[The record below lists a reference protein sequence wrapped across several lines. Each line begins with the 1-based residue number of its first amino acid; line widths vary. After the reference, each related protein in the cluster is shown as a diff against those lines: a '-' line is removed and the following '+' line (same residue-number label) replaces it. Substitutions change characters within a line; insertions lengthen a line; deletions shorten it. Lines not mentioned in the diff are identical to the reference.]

1 MMTGD
6 RKGKHEIQ
14 CMIFIFAL
22 LLAGILLSS
31 SLLLFK
37 DKNLISWAVIL
48 IIGITVISILSFSIA
63 KRLFIRPL
71 HRLEKA
77 VKSLSEGDF
86 SFNAGIKTDDELEQ
100 VSKALY
106 ETARSLDSMFKTIKN
121 GSYHSLEVGK
131 RLEGDIRKISEST
144 KLESEAISSIASS
157 LEQMNSASAEISQS
171 TESLAISTEQK
182 AVSLDEMVSSI
193 GEVSNSAQEIS
204 NTVDATSASI
214 EELSTTIKEV
224 AHRAEELSAAS
235 EETLTATEEI
245 SSSIKDVE
253 ESAKKSSMLSEKVKN
268 DASTFGITSV
278 EKTVEGI
285 QNIKISFEKTAMF
298 IKKLGGR
305 SDEIGKIL
313 TVIDEITDQ
322 TTLLALNAAILAAQ
336 AGEHGKGFSV
346 VADEIKDLAERT
358 SFSTREI
365 AELIRSVQQ
374 ELKDAILAMEGGL
387 TSVEE
392 GLKVARD
399 AGDSLKKI
407 VDSSIQSA
415 EMSLFIERSTAE
427 QAKTTKLVSNA
438 MERVKDM
445 VSEVA
450 RATMEQSKG
459 ALLITKATE
468 KMSDVA
474 NLVKSATGEQLIN
487 IKQIAE
493 SIELV
498 SEKNRQIAKAVRE
511 QRMGSNQIFSSVEKI
526 KDIPKNN
533 LNIVFEINQA
543 LKGLLKNTDFIMKE
557 MGKFRF
563 GKESTSSRND
573 TDVLCFG
580 IEPVGISPAEALE
593 KFSPLTGYLKKKLQK
608 KIELKVA
615 SNNENALRD
624 MGQGGI
630 HVSYMAPSTYVK
642 ANKKHGT
649 QAVVKILLSGKS
661 SYRSVIVA
669 RNDGKINTLED
680 IKGHTF
686 AFGETHSLSGYIVP
700 RILLLDIGIDLKD
713 LFHYDYLGSHEEIAN
728 AVLQGNFDAGGVTER
743 VAIQFRDKLKFIKIS
758 EDLPGIALC
767 VSKNLSQKV
776 KDALKSALIE
786 LTDTTAES
794 ASILHSIDNQLSG
807 FQGTSDAEY
816 ATVRTMM
823 LRLGMIE
830 K

>member
-1 MMTGD
+1 MQT
-6 RKGKHEIQ
+6 KNIAEKHKIR
-14 CMIFIFAL
+14 FIFFILAL
-22 LLAGILLSS
+22 IISGFLVSNFFFLLKDEFFIASS
-31 SLLLFK
+31 
-37 DKNLISWAVIL
+37 IIL
-48 IIGITVISILSFSIA
+48 IIGITVITFFSFSVG
-63 KRLFIRPL
+63 KKLFIHPL
-71 HRLEKA
+71 GHLNKA
-77 VKSLSEGDF
+77 VKSISEGNF
-86 SFNAGIKTDDELEQ
+86 SFDQGDDELGQMLKNLNET
-100 VSKALY
+100 VS
-106 ETARSLDSMFKTIKN
+106 SLDTMMKTIKN
-121 GSYHSLEVGK
+121 GFHQSREVGK
-131 RLEGDIRKISEST
+131 KIEDDIKKISENT
-144 KLESEAISSIASS
+144 KLESEAILNIASS
-157 LEQMNSASAEISQS
+157 LEQMNSATAEISQS

-193 GEVSNSAQEIS
+193 SEVSNSAQELS

-224 AHRAEELSAAS
+224 ATRAEELASAS

-245 SSSIKDVE
+245 TSSIKDVE
-253 ESAKKSSMLSEKVKN
+253 ESAKKSATLSEKVKN
-268 DASTFGITSV
+268 DASTFGIASV
-278 EKTVEGI
+278 EKTIEGI
-285 QNIKISFEKTAMF
+285 QNIKASFEKTAMF

-365 AELIRSVQQ
+365 YELIRSVQQ

-415 EMSLFIERSTAE
+415 EMSFFIERSMTE
-427 QAKTTKLVSNA
+427 QAKTTKLVANA
-438 MERVKDM
+438 MERVKNM

-459 ALLITKATE
+459 AILIAKATE

-498 SEKNRQIAKAVRE
+498 SEKNRHIAKALHE
-511 QRMGSNQIFSSVEKI
+511 QRMGSNQIFNSVEKI

-533 LNIVFEINQA
+533 LVIVSEINQA
-543 LKGLLKNTDFIMKE
+543 LKELSKNTEFIVKE
-557 MGKFRF
+557 MENFRF
-563 GKESTSSRND
+563 WKASSPNN
-573 TDVLCFG
+573 TDVLYFI
-580 IEPVGISPAEALE
+580 IEPVGIASAEALK
-593 KFSPLTGYLKKKLQK
+593 KFNPLTEFLKKKLQK

-615 SNNENALRD
+615 FNNENVLKD
-624 MGQGGI
+624 FGHGKI
-630 HVSYMAPSTYVK
+630 HFSYIAPSTFVK
-642 ANKKHGT
+642 ANKKYGT
-649 QAVVKILLSGKS
+649 QAIAKTILYGKS

-669 RNDGKINTLED
+669 KKDSEINTLED
-680 IKGHTF
+680 LKRRTF
-686 AFGETHSLSGYIVP
+686 AFGKTHSLSSYIVP
-700 RILLLDIGIDLKD
+700 RILLLDAGIDLKD
-713 LFHYDYLGSHEEIAN
+713 LFHFDYLGSHEEIIN
-728 AVLQGNFDAGGVTER
+728 AILNGSFDAGGVTEH
-743 VAIQFRDKLKFIKIS
+743 VANYFQDKLKFIKIS
-758 EDLPGIALC
+758 NDLPNNVIC
-767 VSKNLSQKV
+767 VKKNLSQKIT
-776 KDALKSALIE
+776 DTLKSALIE
-786 LTDTTAES
+786 LTDKNTES

-807 FQGTSDAEY
+807 FQITSDAEF
-816 ATVRTMM
+816 VVIRTMM
-823 LRLGMIE
+823 ERLGII
-830 K
+830 